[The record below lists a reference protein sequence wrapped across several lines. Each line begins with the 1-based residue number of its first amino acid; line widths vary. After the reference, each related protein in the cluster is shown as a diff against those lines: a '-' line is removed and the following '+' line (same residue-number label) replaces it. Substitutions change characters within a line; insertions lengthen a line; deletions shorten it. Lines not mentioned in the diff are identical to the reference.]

1 MLASMTN
8 ELQNQHEDMKTA
20 KTILT
25 HLQEL
30 HGEQSRIAHFE
41 VSKRV
46 FYTKMHEGQSVH
58 DHCLAMIKDIEQLEK
73 LGMSM
78 SKDLQVDLILQ
89 SLPSS

>member
-8 ELQNQHEDMKTA
+8 ELQNQHEDMQTA
-20 KTILT
+20 KIILT
-25 HLQEL
+25 RLQEL
-30 HGEQSRIAHFE
+30 YGEQSRIAHFE

-46 FYTKMHEGQSVH
+46 FHTKMREGQSIH

-78 SKDLQVDLILQ
+78 SRDL
-89 SLPSS
+89 